1 MTYEFKFR
9 GIESGGVELGF
20 VHDNR
25 QEDEMRLGCSEL
37 KTFMTFESGN
47 GEGTVG
53 DLGDGS
59 RWLFLLLLFFCR
71 RFLLE

>member
-53 DLGDGS
+53 DFGDGS
-59 RWLFLLLLFFCR
+59 R
-71 RFLLE
+71 

>member
-1 MTYEFKFR
+1 ME
-9 GIESGGVELGF
+9 IGF

-59 RWLFLLLLFFCR
+59 R
-71 RFLLE
+71 